1 MKRILHCAA
10 VLLAS
15 LIIGAGTAV
24 WSLTGLSD
32 ARSVK
37 NGPWM
42 TNLDIGTRQT
52 NMFVRAMIARF
63 GLFALKKS
71 EAVYFVAYRDSNG
84 ETLNSRCDY
93 RITGGDFP
101 ARWWNLTV
109 YGSDYHLIPNAGNR
123 YSYFG
128 GTIPRDGS
136 GRWAIALSASPKK
149 GNWLPAGDNKVLFL
163 NLRLYRPGRA
173 VYERPDKI
181 PMPLVTREACR

>member
-1 MKRILHCAA
+1 MKKILRYAA
-10 VLLAS
+10 VLLMS

-84 ETLNSRCDY
+84 EILRSRCDY

-109 YGSDYHLIPNAGNR
+109 YGSDYHLIPNAVNR

-128 GTIPRDGS
+128 GTIPRDNS
-136 GRWAIALSASPKK
+136 GRWAIALSASPKR
-149 GNWLPAGDNKVLFL
+149 GNWLPAGDSKVLFL
-163 NLRLYRPGRA
+163 NLRLYRPERA
-173 VYERPDKI
+173 VYERPDRI
-181 PMPLVTREACR
+181 PIPLVTREACR